1 MTYQY
6 NEIILNDDITEKSD
20 HKHFY
25 DPVFIMD
32 FINLLTCP
40 LPFYDTYIP
49 IRANGNIY
57 VLYYLSEIVFALM
70 WLRMSL
76 LIRACFNYSIYTDPY
91 SRKLCNFYG
100 CDASVWFTLKC
111 HIKTNPE
118 YTIMI
123 LFGFTICF
131 LSYLLRIFE
140 MPYFRK
146 IENGEWAQMD
156 HYFYAFWVT
165 TISITTTGYGDINA
179 CTMIGQY
186 LTLFLAIW
194 GAFLL
199 SLLYG
204 IMETVF
210 APNEKQQMALRHI

>member
-6 NEIILNDDITEKSD
+6 NEIILNDDRDASSD
-20 HKHFY
+20 HKHTY
-25 DPVFIMD
+25 DKIFMLD
-32 FINLLTCP
+32 FVILLISP
-40 LPFYDTYIP
+40 IPFYDTYLP

-57 VLYYLSEIVFALM
+57 ILYYHSEIAFALM
-70 WLRMSL
+70 WLRMAL
-76 LIRACFNYSIYTDPY
+76 FIRACFNYSMYTDPY

-111 HIKTNPE
+111 HIKTNPG

-123 LFGFTICF
+123 LFGFTIIF
-131 LSYLLRIFE
+131 LAYLLRIFE
-140 MPYFRK
+140 MPYWRLY
-146 IENGEWAQMD
+146 GEWPLMD
-156 HYFYAFWVT
+156 QYFYAFWVT
-165 TISITTTGYGDINA
+165 TISITTTGYGDFCPSTI
-179 CTMIGQY
+179 IGQY

-210 APNEKQQMALRHI
+210 VPDEKQMMALSHI